1 MTDHNR
7 SPEEADDEQ
16 YYQYHLD
23 RNGSPLANEQ
33 GDEVVNKNFIKPD
46 VSGSALSDKQ
56 LRDMAKKVCNGHQH
70 AMRYNNMLNACFKMG
85 KMMLEELERQK
96 ADR

>member
-1 MTDHNR
+1 MNN
-7 SPEEADDEQ
+7 SEQ
-16 YYQYHLD
+16 NPQ
-23 RNGSPLANEQ
+23 SCQA
-33 GDEVVNKNFIKPD
+33 D

-56 LRDMAKKVCNGHQH
+56 LRKMAKKVCNGHQH

-85 KMMLEELERQK
+85 KMILEELERQK